1 MGHPPQSVLSSLPV
15 FGIVFNVFF
24 GKHQFRMG
32 HPFKTE
38 VQDARIFLIDF
49 TRKHGY
55 SSFTCTPGPK
65 QVCRLPRKINMFD
78 ANKMQDRVL
87 VQARSRFSRY
97 SYSKKK
103 EKKMCPFRY
112 HFGGTRLKKYAS
124 RVGATQIRKNGH
136 KQIISFYRVE
146 AS

>member
-1 MGHPPQSVLSSLPV
+1 MSSRACLFSELFSTCFLENINFASDIPS
-15 FGIVFNVFF
+15 
-24 GKHQFRMG
+24 KQR
-32 HPFKTE
+32 FKMR
-38 VQDARIFLIDF
+38 ALFLIDF

-112 HFGGTRLKKYAS
+112 HFGGTRLKKCAS